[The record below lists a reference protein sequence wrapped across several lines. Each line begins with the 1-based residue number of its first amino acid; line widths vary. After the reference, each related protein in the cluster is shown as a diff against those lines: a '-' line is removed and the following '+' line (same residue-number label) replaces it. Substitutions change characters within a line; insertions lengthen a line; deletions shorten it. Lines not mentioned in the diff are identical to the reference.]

1 MRTDG
6 KLAQAYIGW
15 YFNRDRD
22 ARPTRCFAIYLFV
35 PLYIIDS
42 RKSINI
48 EFTNNK
54 IYPIS
59 HKFIHGSWNNYGS
72 STPHFERQDSV
83 RIQAKTE
90 GLGKSVLRPDI
101 LLCSPFS
108 PRIVRILLTGR
119 RGWRGRYKNA
129 LRGSGSGKGLNDEAC
144 CRVSTATA
152 HNSVLHGPLRRKKK
166 KRPPV
171 PELLDAIA
179 SKWVPIHR
187 ATVRAQDQLYH
198 TQRAS
203 RGLRFR
209 LCFVAFKVAFE
220 VAAPRL
226 YPCPRVHR
234 RLGYR
239 EGR

>member
-1 MRTDG
+1 M
-6 KLAQAYIGW
+6 L
-15 YFNRDRD
+15 DRH
-22 ARPTRCFAIYLFV
+22 AVLQFIYLFLS
-35 PLYIIDS
+35 LYNRFKKIYKYRIHF
-42 RKSINI
+42 I
-48 EFTNNK
+48 TNNK

-108 PRIVRILLTGR
+108 PRIVRILLSGR

-179 SKWVPIHR
+179 SK
-187 ATVRAQDQLYH
+187 
-198 TQRAS
+198 
-203 RGLRFR
+203 
-209 LCFVAFKVAFE
+209 
-220 VAAPRL
+220 
-226 YPCPRVHR
+226 
-234 RLGYR
+234 
-239 EGR
+239 

>member
-1 MRTDG
+1 M
-6 KLAQAYIGW
+6 L
-15 YFNRDRD
+15 DRH
-22 ARPTRCFAIYLFV
+22 AVLQFIYLFLS
-35 PLYIIDS
+35 LYNRFKKIYKYRIHF
-42 RKSINI
+42 I
-48 EFTNNK
+48 TNNK

-203 RGLRFR
+203 RGLRFS
-209 LCFVAFKVAFE
+209 FVAFKVAFE